1 MKKTITVKNVL
12 DLFPHQ
18 NYIKRKK
25 RYGRLRCKCCHGLVR
40 NKSRIYRT
48 NFMPSIRQPNS

>member
-25 RYGRLRCKCCHGLVR
+25 VMVG
-40 NKSRIYRT
+40 
-48 NFMPSIRQPNS
+48 